1 MEFILWAKRDDFIPY
16 EATNFL
22 IECILE
28 SRDALD
34 WPINDREIILNQ
46 IVEIDSERFLG
57 SDH

>member
-34 WPINDREIILNQ
+34 
-46 IVEIDSERFLG
+46 
-57 SDH
+57 